1 MQSPAPPVN
10 DKYDF
15 SGFDY
20 WKNSS
25 KSEKMHFFLLD
36 KLNLDNLQY
45 SKGVKHRLRNSVE
58 FWRSIQA
65 PDFIFS
71 IIETGYVI
79 PFVNV
84 PSDLYLK
91 NNLSACNNE
100 DFVSGTV
107 SELLESGCVPR
118 VPFKPIVVN
127 PLSVA

>member
-1 MQSPAPPVN
+1 
-10 DKYDF
+10 
-15 SGFDY
+15 
-20 WKNSS
+20 
-25 KSEKMHFFLLD
+25 MHFFFEQQIYLR
-36 KLNLDNLQY
+36 NLGHLQY
-45 SKGVKHRLRNSVE
+45 SKGVKHSLRNSVE

-65 PDFIFS
+65 PDFIIS

-79 PFVNV
+79 SFVNV

-91 NNLSACNNE
+91 NNLSAWNNE

-127 PLSVA
+127 PLSVAYDRSNKRRLIPDLINECFK

>member
-20 WKNSS
+20 CKNSS

-65 PDFIFS
+65 PDFIIS
-71 IIETGYVI
+71 AIETGYVI
-79 PFVNV
+79 PFVNA
-84 PSDLYLK
+84 PSDL
-91 NNLSACNNE
+91 
-100 DFVSGTV
+100 
-107 SELLESGCVPR
+107 
-118 VPFKPIVVN
+118 
-127 PLSVA
+127 